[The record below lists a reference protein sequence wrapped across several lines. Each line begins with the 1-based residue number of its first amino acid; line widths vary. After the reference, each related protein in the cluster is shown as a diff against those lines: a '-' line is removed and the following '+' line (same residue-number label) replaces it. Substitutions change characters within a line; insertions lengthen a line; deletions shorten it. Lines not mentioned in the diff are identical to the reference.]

1 MFEMRAI
8 AGAFVC
14 AALTLSPGPG
24 LAQTVIDTE
33 QLGDRIDRYFT
44 ASEQNGVVPGA
55 IIVSRGGERIY
66 EAYYGLADRAAGRG
80 FDENTIFD
88 IGSLTK
94 QFTAAGILVLVDRGE
109 IALTDTLDRYFDN
122 VPADKA
128 SITIDQLLS
137 HSSGVSDDT
146 GAFAGSD
153 FGPFIS
159 EQQVMAMVLASP
171 LTSPP
176 GTRYEYTNAGYSVL
190 AAIIEQVSAQDY
202 ETFLRQTLFEPVGM
216 SNTGLLQLEWGED
229 TAARGYDYRRADPQ
243 RADLGHL
250 FLTRWQD
257 EPVTWHLLGNGG
269 IHSTP
274 ADMERWHQALQDG
287 RILSPSA
294 LQLFQSPHFPRGLA
308 NRPDFTDYGYG
319 WAVGT
324 SAAGT
329 RLLSHNGGNS
339 IFYASI
345 HRYIED
351 DILVIHMTNEASREI
366 ERMGYDV
373 GRMIFDPA
381 FEPAP
386 IPPYAIRLALEF
398 ANSHEIAD
406 APELIP
412 YIEGRTGKGIE
423 DVWALNRVGFRL
435 LAEERYD
442 WAVAVL
448 RANTELFPGDGNLH
462 DSLATGYRQAGD
474 HAAAIAEYRRA
485 LELAPQDG
493 ACFWCA
499 DSAQSLAELGAIS
512 D

>member
-8 AGAFVC
+8 AAAFVC
-14 AALTLSPGPG
+14 AALTLFPGPG

-33 QLGDRIDRYFT
+33 QLGTRIDRYFT
-44 ASEQNGVVPGA
+44 ASAQNGVVPGA

-80 FDENTIFD
+80 FGENTIFD

-94 QFTAAGILVLVDRGE
+94 QFTAAAILVLADRGE

-122 VPADKA
+122 VPADKV

-137 HSSGVSDDT
+137 HSSGISDDT
-146 GAFAGSD
+146 GAFDGSD

-159 EQQVMAMVLASP
+159 EQQVMAMVFASP
-171 LTSPP
+171 LTSQP

-190 AAIIEQVSAQDY
+190 AAIIEHVSGQDY
-202 ETFLRQTLFEPVGM
+202 ETFLRQTLFEPAGM
-216 SNTGLLQLEWGED
+216 LNTGQRQLAWSED

-257 EPVTWHLLGNGG
+257 EPVSWHLLGNGG

-274 ADMERWHQALQDG
+274 ADMERWHRALQQG
-287 RILSPSA
+287 RILPPSSLRLYQEPHSPRV
-294 LQLFQSPHFPRGLA
+294 SPASPG
-308 NRPDFTDYGYG
+308 FTHYGYG

-324 SAAGT
+324 NPAGAPV
-329 RLLSHNGGNS
+329 LSHNGGNS
-339 IFYASI
+339 IFFASI
-345 HRYIED
+345 HRYIRD
-351 DILVIHMTNEASREI
+351 DILIIHMTNEASREI

-398 ANSHEIAD
+398 VNSHDIGD
-406 APELIP
+406 APQLIP
-412 YIEGRTGKGIE
+412 YIEARTGKEIE
-423 DVWALNRVGFRL
+423 EAWVLNRVGFRL

-448 RANTELFPGDGNLH
+448 RANTELFPDDGNLH

-474 HAAAIAEYRRA
+474 HAAAIAEFRRA

-493 ACFWCA
+493 VCFWCA
-499 DSAQSLAELGAIS
+499 DSAQSLADLGPLP

>member
-14 AALTLSPGPG
+14 AALTLSSGPG

-33 QLGDRIDRYFT
+33 ELGDRIDRYFT

-55 IIVSRGGERIY
+55 IIVSRNGERIY

-94 QFTAAGILVLVDRGE
+94 QFTAAGILILVDRGE
-109 IALTDTLDRYFDN
+109 VALTDTLDRYFDN
-122 VPADKA
+122 MPADKA
-128 SITIDQLLS
+128 SITIAQLLS
-137 HSSGVSDDT
+137 HSSGLSDDT

-159 EQQVMAMVLASP
+159 ELQVMAMVFASP
-171 LTSPP
+171 LTSQP

-190 AAIIEQVSAQDY
+190 AAITEQVSGQDY

-216 SNTGLLQLEWGED
+216 FNTGLSQLEWSEE

-274 ADMERWHQALQDG
+274 ADMERWHQALQQG
-287 RILSPSA
+287 RILSPSSLRLYQA
-294 LQLFQSPHFPRGLA
+294 PHSPRVSPASPGFAH
-308 NRPDFTDYGYG
+308 YGYG

-324 SAAGT
+324 SPAGT

-339 IFYASI
+339 IFFASI

-351 DILVIHMTNEASREI
+351 DILIIHMTNEASREI

-373 GRMIFDPA
+373 GRMTFDPA
-381 FEPAP
+381 FEPEP
-386 IPPYAIRLALEF
+386 IPPYAIRLALDF
-398 ANSHEIAD
+398 AASHDIGDAD
-406 APELIP
+406 ALIP
-412 YIEGRTGKGIE
+412 YVEARLGHGIE
-423 DVWALNRVGFRL
+423 EAWILNRVGFHL
-435 LAEERYD
+435 LSGEHHA
-442 WAVAVL
+442 WAIALL
-448 RANTELFPGDGNLH
+448 RTNTELFPGDGNLH
-462 DSLATGYRQAGD
+462 DSLATALQRAGD
-474 HAAAIAEYRRA
+474 HAAAITEFRRA
-485 LELAPQDG
+485 LELAPDDG
-493 ACFWCA
+493 GCHWCA
-499 DSAQSLAELGAIS
+499 NSHQGLATLGAQQ

>member
-1 MFEMRAI
+1 MFQMRAI
-8 AGAFVC
+8 AAASVC

-24 LAQTVIDTE
+24 IAQPVIDTV

-44 ASEQNGVVPGA
+44 TSEQNGVVPGA

-94 QFTAAGILVLVDRGE
+94 QFTAAAILILADRGA

-137 HSSGVSDDT
+137 HSSGLSDDT

-153 FGPFIS
+153 FDPFIS

-171 LTSPP
+171 LTSQP

-190 AAIIEQVSAQDY
+190 AAIIEHVSGQDY
-202 ETFLRQTLFEPVGM
+202 ETFLRQVLFEPAGM
-216 SNTGLLQLEWGED
+216 DNTGQRQLEWSED

-250 FLTRWQD
+250 FLNLWQN

-274 ADMERWHQALQDG
+274 ADLERWHQALQQG
-287 RILSPSA
+287 RILSPSSLRLYQA
-294 LQLFQSPHFPRGLA
+294 PHSPRVAPASQG
-308 NRPDFTDYGYG
+308 FTHYGYG

-324 SAAGT
+324 SPAGT
-329 RLLSHNGGNS
+329 PVLSHNGGNS
-339 IFYASI
+339 IFFASI
-345 HRYIED
+345 HRYVQE

-386 IPPYAIRLALEF
+386 IPPYALRLALDF
-398 ANSHEIAD
+398 AASHDVSD
-406 APELIP
+406 APALIP
-412 YIEGRTGKGIE
+412 FIEARTGRALE
-423 DVWALNRVGFRL
+423 AAWVLNRVGFRL
-435 LAEERYD
+435 LAEGRHG

-448 RANTELFPGDGNLH
+448 RANTERFPGDGNLH
-462 DSLATGYRQAGD
+462 DSLATAYQRAGD
-474 HAAAIAEYRRA
+474 LDAAIAEFRRA
-485 LELAPQDG
+485 LELAPRDG
-493 ACFWCA
+493 TCFWCA
-499 DSAQSLAELGAIS
+499 DSTNGLAELGALPE
-512 D
+512 

>member
-1 MFEMRAI
+1 MYGMRAI

-24 LAQTVIDTE
+24 LAQTVIGTD
-33 QLGDRIDRYFT
+33 QLGARIDRYFA

-55 IIVSRGGERIY
+55 IIVSRGGERIF
-66 EAYYGLADRAAGRG
+66 EAYYGLADRAAGRR
-80 FDENTIFD
+80 FDADTIFD
-88 IGSLTK
+88 IGSVTK
-94 QFTAAGILVLVDRGE
+94 QFTAAGILILADRGE
-109 IALTDTLDRYFDN
+109 VALTDTLDRYFDY

-137 HSSGVSDDT
+137 HSSGISDDT
-146 GAFAGSD
+146 GAFDGSD

-159 EQQVMAMVLASP
+159 EQQVMAMVFASP
-171 LTSPP
+171 LTSQP

-190 AAIIEQVSAQDY
+190 AAIIEHVSGQDY
-202 ETFLRQTLFEPVGM
+202 ETFLRQTLFEPAGM
-216 SNTGLLQLEWGED
+216 LNTGQRQLAWSED

-257 EPVTWHLLGNGG
+257 EPVSWHLLGNGG

-274 ADMERWHQALQDG
+274 ADMERWHRALQQG
-287 RILSPSA
+287 RILPPSSLRLYQEPHSPRV
-294 LQLFQSPHFPRGLA
+294 SPASPG
-308 NRPDFTDYGYG
+308 FTHYGYG

-324 SAAGT
+324 NPAGAPV
-329 RLLSHNGGNS
+329 LSHNGGNS
-339 IFYASI
+339 IFFASI
-345 HRYIED
+345 HRYIRD
-351 DILVIHMTNEASREI
+351 DILIIHMTNEASREI

-398 ANSHEIAD
+398 VNSHGIGD

-412 YIEGRTGKGIE
+412 YIEARTGKEIE
-423 DVWALNRVGFRL
+423 EAWVLNRVGFRL

-448 RANTELFPGDGNLH
+448 RANTELFPDDGNLH

-474 HAAAIAEYRRA
+474 HAAAIAEFRRA

-493 ACFWCA
+493 VCFWCA
-499 DSAQSLAELGAIS
+499 DSARSLADLGPLP